1 MIKTALTIFSIVG
14 LTVSC
19 GPVQDGGGGGGDGD
33 GGGGNVDAANNN
45 VDAWVP
51 PIDAPNTCRNMDIL
65 FVVDDSGSMGQEQEN
80 LAQNFPLFIQ
90 VLEDRGLD
98 YRVGVTTTGRDYTYS
113 GPFGIPNSQSGNNG
127 ELLQRCGMTQRWVSP
142 TDPDPAQTFACA
154 AEVGTSGPI
163 NEMPLSVIKMA
174 FDDRISDGTNAAFPR
189 EDALLA
195 IVILT
200 DENDCSYEQSV
211 SIGLLDSICEDDM
224 EPVSTYVN
232 FLDTFTGDRGRWATA
247 VIAGPTDCNSQFGD
261 ADEATRLQEFV
272 NLTGQNAV
280 FSSIC
285 EGDLTIGLQAA
296 LDTFELACETF
307 PPIE

>member
-1 MIKTALTIFSIVG
+1 MRTCIPTIMILG
-14 LTVSC
+14 LGLGC
-19 GPVQDGGGGGGDGD
+19 GPIVSDDGGS
-33 GGGGNVDAANNN
+33 GGNADANNPN

-51 PIDAPNTCRNMDIL
+51 PPTPDANTSCSKMDIL
-65 FVVDDSGSMGQEQEN
+65 FVVDNSGSMGQEQTN
-80 LAQNFPLFIQ
+80 LAQNFPLFID
-90 VLEDRGLD
+90 VLEQRNLD
-98 YRVGVTTTGRDYTYS
+98 YRVGITTTGKDYTYYDFL
-113 GPFGIPNSQSGNNG
+113 GLPTTQTGGDNG

-142 TDPDPAQTFACA
+142 TDPTPADTFACA
-154 AEVGTSGPI
+154 AEVGTDGP
-163 NEMPLSVIKMA
+163 NDEMPLSVIKMA
-174 FDDRISDGTNAAFPR
+174 FDDRITDGTNASFRR

-200 DENDCSYEQSV
+200 DENDCSYETSV
-211 SIGLLDSICEDDM
+211 HLGFLESLCESNM
-224 EPVSTYVN
+224 EPVSTYVE

-247 VIAGPTDCNSQFGD
+247 VIAGPNNCSSEFGD
-261 ADEATRLQEFV
+261 AERATRLQEFV

-296 LDTFELACETF
+296 LDTFDQACDMF